1 MATIQ
6 AILAVNG
13 SGLLILPSA
22 ITVLHAAKAMAEVN
36 VGAVIAEND
45 DEVLGIFTERD
56 LLRRVVALDRDPSTV
71 LLQEVISSPLKSC
84 HSQDDLRTCAEILV
98 KSHIRHLAVIQ
109 DGTLMG
115 LVSLHDILVTELQH
129 SQEKLQSIQ
138 NRNQLT
144 NLQAPVVS
152 ERLQP

>member
-22 ITVLHAAKAMAEVN
+22 TTVLHAAKVMAELN
-36 VGAVIAEND
+36 VGAVIAEKD

-56 LLRRVVALDRDPSTV
+56 LLRRVVAHDRDPSTV

-84 HSQDDLRTCAEILV
+84 HSGDDLRTCAEILT
-98 KSHIRHLAVIQ
+98 KSHIRHLAVVQ
-109 DGTLMG
+109 GSALVG
-115 LVSLHDILVTELQH
+115 LVSLHDMLVAELQH
-129 SQEKLQSIQ
+129 SREKLQSIQ
-138 NRNQLT
+138 DRRQLT
-144 NLQAPVVS
+144 NSQAPAVS
-152 ERLQP
+152 ERARP